1 MATNE
6 DTHPVYI
13 DKGRKTQVKTLAV
26 QNETSM
32 KDITER
38 FAEHGETLNLHELEV
53 GASEEELVRHVK
65 EWTDREAE

>member
-13 DKGRKTQVKTLAV
+13 DKARKTEVKTLAV

-38 FAEHGETLNLHELEV
+38 FAEHGEALNLHELEV

-65 EWTDREAE
+65 EWMDREAE